1 MPSPR
6 QIFRRAPP
14 STNFSTGTISPK
26 TYKVSST
33 RSRRAP
39 ASLHPRPPLSIS
51 GIRIE
56 MESLALLTTLSS
68 QDKESILSLAT
79 DHQAGNVF
87 GGSQSGDIHVWSLRT
102 FFPVTRLVGHESS
115 VLCLTISIERSLL
128 FSSSG
133 DNTVRVWDTNHFG
146 NALYVVKPPIDSCG
160 DVLSLVWCNQL
171 SILYLGCQDTSIQW
185 ICLPQSLTDNAS
197 VPKKEGSIYHSPA
210 IMSNASAS
218 TMEHC
223 TSAPVKSLSAEGAH
237 HIFTSPIYSPNPQC
251 GRSVHHKFFDSMS
264 QSELLKAARRRE
276 STNSPSPLLQILSP
290 EISTESQTRL
300 RYPMEE
306 ICNPEGHHKE
316 GAGEVLFIDH
326 KDSVTYAHF
335 GYIYCLLLICLN
347 DQLLLVSGSGDSTI
361 KVWTLDPQTG
371 ALNPNFKLLSAIS
384 SSHLAPS
391 TVPTQSSEDLGA
403 VLTLAAYGS
412 TLYSGYQD
420 GVIKIW
426 DLDTFTCIRTL
437 FHRGST
443 DQPHSSSKDSDDVLT
458 LTVLDNGELFS
469 GCSSGVIIRWDSSFQ
484 RVLKWQSHQGSALAS
499 CFVLHQ
505 GKRLL
510 LTGGSDNC
518 IKIWD
523 AYHTE
528 ASVPRLVTDAPEIK
542 DQAGTALA
550 FQDRMFRHLSQFV
563 SYRSISNEEHREEC
577 RQAALYLKTTLVK
590 LGADARLVSTLRTA
604 NSCSNAACDPGR
616 NPLVLATFK
625 GRSSTESPTSSTRRR
640 RVLYYG
646 HYDVVQAGDAKDWTA
661 PAFVMTGQNGWL
673 YGRGVTDNKGP
684 TLAVAYAVTTLL
696 EQRSLDVDVVMLV
709 EGEEEAGSAGF
720 QKAVK
725 EHKVSLTN
733 AWNSLVTLMS
743 CWSGKYPIFLIRGLV
758 IPKSLLNIIS
768 LFSNSYWLDDETP
781 CMTYGLRGVIHAT
794 VKVTSAQPDLHSGM
808 HGGAVHEPVL
818 DLVRILGDLGVRSID
833 AEEQKNYDRILEH
846 ISNFAS
852 SELLKHSPITSIREN
867 LIAKW
872 RQPSLSIHK
881 IDVTGPAHSTVIPA
895 SAQSAVSIR
904 IVPDQS
910 LEDISR
916 SLVSFLEEAFK
927 PLNSSNTLE
936 VKINQTADWWLGHPQ
951 DLHSVAL
958 AECVEEEWG
967 IKPLWIREGGSIPSI
982 PFLEQE
988 CGSFYL
994 FWAYRQTKFRSSFVS
1009 HSATLVNAKAIHLPM
1024 GSASDSAHLPNERI
1038 KMVNLE
1044 KGNNV
1049 VANFLKKLALI

>member
-1 MPSPR
+1 
-6 QIFRRAPP
+6 
-14 STNFSTGTISPK
+14 
-26 TYKVSST
+26 
-33 RSRRAP
+33 
-39 ASLHPRPPLSIS
+39 
-51 GIRIE
+51 

-79 DHQAGNVF
+79 DYQAGNVF

-115 VLCLTISIERSLL
+115 VLCLTISVERSLL

-133 DNTVRVWDTNHFG
+133 DNTVRVWDTNQFG

-185 ICLPQSLTDNAS
+185 ICLPQSLTNRANGS
-197 VPKKEGSIYHSPA
+197 KKGNDICGSA
-210 IMSNASAS
+210 AMTRSNS
-218 TMEHC
+218 
-223 TSAPVKSLSAEGAH
+223 SAPTIEHSISSPSGTHTLPAGPSSQDG
-237 HIFTSPIYSPNPQC
+237 FTSSACLSPNQQSN
-251 GRSVHHKFFDSMS
+251 RSLHHKFFDSMS

-276 STNSPSPLLQILSP
+276 RNNSQSPHLNAISP
-290 EISTESQTRL
+290 ELGTDFQSKL
-300 RYPMEE
+300 RDPLENACSVDGNQKDDGGE
-306 ICNPEGHHKE
+306 I
-316 GAGEVLFIDH
+316 LFIDH

-335 GYIYCLLLICLN
+335 GYIYCLLLISLN
-347 DQLLLVSGSGDSTI
+347 DQLLLISGSGDSTI

-371 ALNPNFKLLSAIS
+371 ALSPNFKLLSAIS

-391 TVPTQSSEDLGA
+391 TASPQSSEDLGA

-426 DLDTFTCIRTL
+426 DLDTLTCIRTL

-443 DQPHSSSKDSDDVLT
+443 DQTHPSSKDSDDVLT
-458 LTVLDNGELFS
+458 MTVLDNGELFS

-510 LTGGSDNC
+510 FTGGSDNC

-523 AYHTE
+523 VYHTE
-528 ASVPRLVTDAPEIK
+528 ASVPRVVTDDPDIK
-542 DQAGTALA
+542 DPAGTAMA

-590 LGADARLVSTLRTA
+590 LGADARLLPG
-604 NSCSNAACDPGR
+604 DPGR

-625 GRSSTESPTSSTRRR
+625 GKSSTDSPTTATRRR

-646 HYDVVQAGDAKDWTA
+646 HYDVVQAGDEKDWTA
-661 PAFVMTGQNGWL
+661 PAFVMTGHNGWL

-684 TLAVAYAVTTLL
+684 TLAVAYAVTALL
-696 EQRSLDVDVVMLV
+696 DQRSLDVDVVMLV

-725 EHKVSLTN
+725 ENKELIGHIDVV
-733 AWNSLVTLMS
+733 LV
-743 CWSGKYPIFLIRGLV
+743 
-758 IPKSLLNIIS
+758 
-768 LFSNSYWLDDETP
+768 SNSYWLDDETP
-781 CMTYGLRGVIHAT
+781 CMTFGLRGVIHAT
-794 VKVTSAQPDLHSGM
+794 VKVTSSQPDLHSGM

-818 DLVRILGDLGVRSID
+818 DLVRILGDLVGKDGKICLDGFYKGVRPID
-833 AEEQKNYDRILEH
+833 AEEQKHYDRIVEH
-846 ISNFAS
+846 ISNVANI
-852 SELLKHSPITSIREN
+852 ELLKHSPITSIREN

-910 LEDISR
+910 VEKIGS
-916 SLVSFLEEAFK
+916 SLVSFLTEAFK
-927 PLNSSNTLE
+927 HLNSSNALE

-988 CGSFYL
+988 F
-994 FWAYRQTKFRSSFVS
+994 
-1009 HSATLVNAKAIHLPM
+1009 NAKAIHLPM

-1044 KGNNV
+1044 KGNHV
-1049 VANFLKKLALI
+1049 VANFLKKVALI

>member
-1 MPSPR
+1 MNYVICLR
-6 QIFRRAPP
+6 Q
-14 STNFSTGTISPK
+14 FSRLREAGMRGWRLQNTFTIS
-26 TYKVSST
+26 
-33 RSRRAP
+33 RSGIRRITGSAKLSHHEVLPTPTKYNIDQDQLIRPCFRDTWQP
-39 ASLHPRPPLSIS
+39 ASLPLH
-51 GIRIE
+51 
-56 MESLALLTTLSS
+56 
-68 QDKESILSLAT
+68 KESILSLAT
-79 DHQAGNVF
+79 DYQAGNVF
-87 GGSQSGDIHVWSLRT
+87 GGSQSGDIHVWSLHT
-102 FFPVTRLVGHESS
+102 FFPVTRLVGHQSS

-133 DNTVRVWDTNHFG
+133 DNTVRVWDTNRFG
-146 NALYVVKPPIDSCG
+146 NALFVVKPPIDSCG

-185 ICLPQSLTDNAS
+185 ICLPQSMTTRTTEVVTGDSICGSSTLLRSTSSAPPMEHS
-197 VPKKEGSIYHSPA
+197 LSAPVRSHTIPAGSLSQEGLNLHSPA
-210 IMSNASAS
+210 G
-218 TMEHC
+218 
-223 TSAPVKSLSAEGAH
+223 L
-237 HIFTSPIYSPNPQC
+237 SPNPQFA
-251 GRSVHHKFFDSMS
+251 RSVHHKFFDSMS

-276 STNSPSPLLQILSP
+276 SNNSLSPLLHILSP
-290 EISTESQTRL
+290 ELFAESQGKL
-300 RYPMEE
+300 RDHALED
-306 ICNPEGHHKE
+306 ICSADGYQKE
-316 GAGEVLFIDH
+316 DGSEVLFINN

-347 DQLLLVSGSGDSTI
+347 DQLFLISGSGDSTI

-371 ALNPNFKLLSAIS
+371 ALNPNFKILSAVS
-384 SSHLAPS
+384 SIHLAPS
-391 TVPTQSSEDLGA
+391 TASPQSSEDLGA

-426 DLDTFTCIRTL
+426 DLDTYTCIRTL
-437 FHRGST
+437 FHRGSV
-443 DQPHSSSKDSDDVLT
+443 DQLHPSSKDSDDVLT

-469 GCSSGVIIRWDSSFQ
+469 GCSSGVIIRWDSSFH

-523 AYHTE
+523 VYHTE
-528 ASVPRLVTDAPEIK
+528 ASVPRLVTDDAEIK
-542 DQAGTALA
+542 DQAGTAMA

-590 LGADARLVSTLRTA
+590 LGADARLLPG
-604 NSCSNAACDPGR
+604 DPGR

-625 GRSSTESPTSSTRRR
+625 GKSSTESPTTQTRRR

-646 HYDVVQAGDAKDWTA
+646 HYDVVQAGDEKDWTA

-684 TLAVAYAVTTLL
+684 TLAVAYAVTALL
-696 EQRSLDVDVVMLV
+696 DQRSLDVDVVMLV

-725 EHKVSLTN
+725 ENKELIGHIDVV
-733 AWNSLVTLMS
+733 LV
-743 CWSGKYPIFLIRGLV
+743 
-758 IPKSLLNIIS
+758 
-768 LFSNSYWLDDETP
+768 SNSYWLDDETP
-781 CMTYGLRGVIHAT
+781 CMTFGLRGVIHAT
-794 VKVTSAQPDLHSGM
+794 VKVTSSQPDLHSGM

-818 DLVRILGDLGVRSID
+818 DLVRILGDLVGKDGKICLDGFYKGVRPIGP
-833 AEEQKNYDRILEH
+833 EEQKVYDRIVEH
-846 ISNFAS
+846 ISNFANV
-852 SELLKHSPITSIREN
+852 ELLKHSPITNIREN

-881 IDVTGPAHSTVIPA
+881 IDVTGPAHATVIPA

-910 LEDISR
+910 LDEISR
-916 SLVSFLEEAFK
+916 SLVSFLEAAFQH
-927 PLNSSNTLE
+927 LRSSNTLE
-936 VKINQTADWWLGHPQ
+936 VKITQTADWWLGHPE
-951 DLHSVAL
+951 DVHSMAL
-958 AECVEEEWG
+958 AGCVEEEWG
-967 IKPLWIREGGSIPSI
+967 VKPLWIREGGSIPSI

-988 CGSFYL
+988 F
-994 FWAYRQTKFRSSFVS
+994 
-1009 HSATLVNAKAIHLPM
+1009 NAKAIHLPM

-1044 KGNNV
+1044 KGNHV
-1049 VANFLKKLALI
+1049 VASFLKKVALI

>member
-1 MPSPR
+1 M
-6 QIFRRAPP
+6 
-14 STNFSTGTISPK
+14 
-26 TYKVSST
+26 
-33 RSRRAP
+33 
-39 ASLHPRPPLSIS
+39 
-51 GIRIE
+51 
-56 MESLALLTTLSS
+56 TTLSS

-590 LGADARLVSTLRTA
+590 LGADARLLPG
-604 NSCSNAACDPGR
+604 DPGR

-725 EHKVSLTN
+725 EHKE
-733 AWNSLVTLMS
+733 LV
-743 CWSGKYPIFLIRGLV
+743 GHIDVVLV
-758 IPKSLLNIIS
+758 
-768 LFSNSYWLDDETP
+768 SNSYWLDDETP

-818 DLVRILGDLGVRSID
+818 DLVRILGDLVGKDGKIRLDGFYEGVRSID

-988 CGSFYL
+988 F
-994 FWAYRQTKFRSSFVS
+994 
-1009 HSATLVNAKAIHLPM
+1009 NAKAIHLPM

>member
-1 MPSPR
+1 
-6 QIFRRAPP
+6 
-14 STNFSTGTISPK
+14 
-26 TYKVSST
+26 
-33 RSRRAP
+33 
-39 ASLHPRPPLSIS
+39 
-51 GIRIE
+51 
-56 MESLALLTTLSS
+56 MESLTLLTTLSS

-79 DHQAGNVF
+79 DYQAGNVF

-102 FFPVTRLVGHESS
+102 FFPVTRLVGHQSS

-133 DNTVRVWDTNHFG
+133 DNTVRIWDTNLFG
-146 NALYVVKPPIDSCG
+146 HALYVVKPPIDSCG
-160 DVLSLVWCNQL
+160 DVLSLIWCDQL
-171 SILYLGCQDTSIQW
+171 SVLYLGCQDTSIQW
-185 ICLPQSLTDNAS
+185 IYLPQLPTYRAS
-197 VPKKEGSIYHSPA
+197 DPKKQDSTAPS
-210 IMSNASAS
+210 SAAVLRPNS
-218 TMEHC
+218 AAPSMEHSL
-223 TSAPVKSLSAEGAH
+223 SAPVKSCSTSVGPPSPEGVNSMRTSAN
-237 HIFTSPIYSPNPQC
+237 ISPNLQSV
-251 GRSVHHKFFDSMS
+251 RSPHHKFFDSLS

-276 STNSPSPLLQILSP
+276 CKNSQSPPHMLSFELFTEGQGKLRDPIDDICSP
-290 EISTESQTRL
+290 EAPQR
-300 RYPMEE
+300 
-306 ICNPEGHHKE
+306 EG
-316 GAGEVLFIDH
+316 GAEVLYIDN

-347 DQLLLVSGSGDSTI
+347 DQLLLISGSGDSTI

-371 ALNPNFKLLSAIS
+371 ALNRKFKLLSANS

-391 TVPTQSSEDLGA
+391 TVSPQSSEDLGA

-437 FHRGST
+437 FHRGS
-443 DQPHSSSKDSDDVLT
+443 HLSSKDSDDVLT
-458 LTVLDNGELFS
+458 MTVLDNGELFS

-484 RVLKWQSHQGSALAS
+484 RVLKWQSHEGSALAS
-499 CFVLHQ
+499 CFVLYQ

-523 AYHTE
+523 VYHTE
-528 ASVPRLVTDAPEIK
+528 ASVPRLVTDVPEMK
-542 DQAGTALA
+542 DEAGTAMA

-590 LGADARLVSTLRTA
+590 LGADARLLPG
-604 NSCSNAACDPGR
+604 DPGR

-625 GRSSTESPTSSTRRR
+625 GKSSSESPTSKTRRR

-684 TLAVAYAVTTLL
+684 TLAVAYAVTALL
-696 EQRSLDVDVVMLV
+696 DQRALDVDVVMLV

-725 EHKVSLTN
+725 ENKELIGAIDVV
-733 AWNSLVTLMS
+733 LV
-743 CWSGKYPIFLIRGLV
+743 
-758 IPKSLLNIIS
+758 
-768 LFSNSYWLDDETP
+768 SNSYWLDDETP
-781 CMTYGLRGVIHAT
+781 CMTFGLRGVIHAT
-794 VKVTSAQPDLHSGM
+794 VKVSSSQPDLHSGM

-818 DLVRILGDLGVRSID
+818 DLVRILGDLVGKDGKIRLDGFYKGVRPID
-833 AEEQKNYDRILEH
+833 AEEQKHYDRIVEH
-846 ISNFAS
+846 ISNFANV
-852 SELLKHSPITSIREN
+852 ELLKHSPTSDIREN

-910 LEDISR
+910 LEEISS
-916 SLVSFLEEAFK
+916 SLVSFLHEAFR

-951 DLHSVAL
+951 DLHSMAL

-967 IKPLWIREGGSIPSI
+967 MKPLWIREGGSIPSI

-988 CGSFYL
+988 FN
-994 FWAYRQTKFRSSFVS
+994 
-1009 HSATLVNAKAIHLPM
+1009 ATAIHLPM

-1044 KGNNV
+1044 KGNHV
-1049 VANFLKKLALI
+1049 VAKFLKKVALI

>member
-1 MPSPR
+1 
-6 QIFRRAPP
+6 
-14 STNFSTGTISPK
+14 
-26 TYKVSST
+26 
-33 RSRRAP
+33 
-39 ASLHPRPPLSIS
+39 
-51 GIRIE
+51 

-79 DHQAGNVF
+79 DYQAGNVF

-115 VLCLTISIERSLL
+115 VLCLTISVERSLL

-133 DNTVRVWDTNHFG
+133 DNTVRVWDTNQFG

-185 ICLPQSLTDNAS
+185 ICLPQSLTNRANGS
-197 VPKKEGSIYHSPA
+197 KKGNDICGSA
-210 IMSNASAS
+210 AMTRSNS
-218 TMEHC
+218 
-223 TSAPVKSLSAEGAH
+223 SAPTIEHSISSPSGTHTLPAGPSSQDG
-237 HIFTSPIYSPNPQC
+237 FTSSACLSPNQQSN
-251 GRSVHHKFFDSMS
+251 RSLHHKFFDSMS

-276 STNSPSPLLQILSP
+276 RNNSQSPHLNAISP
-290 EISTESQTRL
+290 ELGTDFQSKL
-300 RYPMEE
+300 RDPLEDACSVDGNQKDDGGE
-306 ICNPEGHHKE
+306 I
-316 GAGEVLFIDH
+316 LFIDH

-335 GYIYCLLLICLN
+335 GYIYCLLLISLN
-347 DQLLLVSGSGDSTI
+347 DQLLLISGSGDSTI

-371 ALNPNFKLLSAIS
+371 ALSPNFKLLSAIS

-391 TVPTQSSEDLGA
+391 TASPQSSEDLGA

-426 DLDTFTCIRTL
+426 DLDTLTCIRTL

-443 DQPHSSSKDSDDVLT
+443 DQTHPSSKDSDDVLT
-458 LTVLDNGELFS
+458 MTVLDNGELFS

-523 AYHTE
+523 VYHTE
-528 ASVPRLVTDAPEIK
+528 ASVPRVVTDDPDIK
-542 DQAGTALA
+542 DPAGTAMA

-590 LGADARLVSTLRTA
+590 LGLVISLTLPG
-604 NSCSNAACDPGR
+604 DPGR

-625 GRSSTESPTSSTRRR
+625 GKSSTDSPTTATRRR

-646 HYDVVQAGDAKDWTA
+646 HYDVVQAGDEKDWTA
-661 PAFVMTGQNGWL
+661 PAFVMTGHNGWL

-684 TLAVAYAVTTLL
+684 TLAVAYAVTALL
-696 EQRSLDVDVVMLV
+696 DQRSLDVDVVMLV

-725 EHKVSLTN
+725 ENKELIGHIDVV
-733 AWNSLVTLMS
+733 LV
-743 CWSGKYPIFLIRGLV
+743 
-758 IPKSLLNIIS
+758 
-768 LFSNSYWLDDETP
+768 SNSYWLDDETP
-781 CMTYGLRGVIHAT
+781 CMTFGLRGVIHAT
-794 VKVTSAQPDLHSGM
+794 VKVTSSQPDLHSGM

-818 DLVRILGDLGVRSID
+818 DLVRILGDLVGKDGKICLDGFYKGVRPID
-833 AEEQKNYDRILEH
+833 AEEQKHYDRIVEH
-846 ISNFAS
+846 ISNVANI
-852 SELLKHSPITSIREN
+852 ELLKHSPITSIREN

-910 LEDISR
+910 VEKIGS
-916 SLVSFLEEAFK
+916 SLVSFLTEAFK
-927 PLNSSNTLE
+927 HLNSSNALE

-988 CGSFYL
+988 F
-994 FWAYRQTKFRSSFVS
+994 
-1009 HSATLVNAKAIHLPM
+1009 NAKAIHLPM

-1044 KGNNV
+1044 KGNHV
-1049 VANFLKKLALI
+1049 VANFLKKVALI